1 MGRRNRITVV
11 EIRAGEV
18 LVGDVIN
25 RRGDIREG
33 WMEVA
38 RADVMGDGQI
48 LISDIAEK
56 TAFLSQPL
64 DILWLQIVS
73 PLAGNSHFAL
83 PDNFA

>member
-25 RRGDIREG
+25 RRGHIREG

-48 LISDIAEK
+48 LIADLAEK

-73 PLAGNSHFAL
+73 PLSGNSHFAL
-83 PDNFA
+83 PESFA

>member
-25 RRGDIREG
+25 RRGHIREG
-33 WMEVA
+33 WIEVA
-38 RADVMGDGQI
+38 RVDQMHDGQI
-48 LISDIAEK
+48 LIADVGEK
-56 TAFLSQPL
+56 STFLSQPL

-73 PLAGNSHFAL
+73 PLTGNSHFAL
-83 PDNFA
+83 PDSLA

>member
-25 RRGDIREG
+25 RRGHIREG

-38 RADVMGDGQI
+38 RAEVMADGQI
-48 LISDIAEK
+48 LIADVGE
-56 TAFLSQPL
+56 TATFLSRPL

-73 PLAGNSHFAL
+73 PLSGNSHFAL
-83 PDNFA
+83 PDRLT

>member
-25 RRGDIREG
+25 RRGHIREG
-33 WMEVA
+33 WMEVG
-38 RADVMGDGQI
+38 RADQMQDGQI
-48 LISDIAEK
+48 LIADAGEK
-56 TAFLSQPL
+56 TTFLSQPL

-73 PLAGNSHFAL
+73 PLSGNSHFAL
-83 PDNFA
+83 PEIFA

>member
-1 MGRRNRITVV
+1 MARRNRITVV

-25 RRGDIREG
+25 RRGHIREG

-38 RADVMGDGQI
+38 RAEQMQDGQI
-48 LISDIAEK
+48 LISDVGE
-56 TAFLSQPL
+56 TSTFLTQPL

-73 PLAGNSHFAL
+73 PLTGNSHFAF
-83 PDNFA
+83 PE